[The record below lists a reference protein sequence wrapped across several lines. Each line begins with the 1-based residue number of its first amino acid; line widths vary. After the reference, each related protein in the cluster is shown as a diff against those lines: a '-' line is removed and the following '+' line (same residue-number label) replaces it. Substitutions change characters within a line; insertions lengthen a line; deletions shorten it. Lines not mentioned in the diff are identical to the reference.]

1 MDIKVDILRRIPN
14 LRTLSMSAWI
24 DAERIRTRK
33 YSVSVESGEG
43 LAAEDIP
50 SAAETYDVSI
60 DQQYVVIDIP

>member
-1 MDIKVDILRRIPN
+1 VAWLAIRHTTGR
-14 LRTLSMSAWI
+14 AWI
-24 DAERIRTRK
+24 DPERIRTRK

-43 LAAEDIP
+43 LAADDIP